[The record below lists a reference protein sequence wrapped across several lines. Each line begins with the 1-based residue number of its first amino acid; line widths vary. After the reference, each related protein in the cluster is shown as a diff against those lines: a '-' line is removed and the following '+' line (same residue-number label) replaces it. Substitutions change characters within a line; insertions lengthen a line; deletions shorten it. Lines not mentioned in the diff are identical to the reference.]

1 MLARSLYSTVDYF
14 IMEIE
19 EGRNQWSA
27 NCIVPMTAV
36 RIYTQYF
43 LGLFCIQG
51 IILFWIHEI

>member
-36 RIYTQYF
+36 RIYT
-43 LGLFCIQG
+43 
-51 IILFWIHEI
+51 